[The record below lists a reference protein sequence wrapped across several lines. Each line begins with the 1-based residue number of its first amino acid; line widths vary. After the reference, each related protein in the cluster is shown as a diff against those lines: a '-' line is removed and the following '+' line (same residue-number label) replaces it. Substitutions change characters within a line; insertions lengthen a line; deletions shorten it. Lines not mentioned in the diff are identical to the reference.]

1 MFRCQHLWLSRHNV
15 EHVSRGCVP
24 GLIEDTEE
32 KELKGL
38 VEERVKA
45 LHFRAPQVCPCAALA

>member
-1 MFRCQHLWLSRHNV
+1 MWP
-15 EHVSRGCVP
+15 P

-45 LHFRAPQVCPCAALA
+45 LHFHTPQVRLAGRLRLLLGDCK